1 MPDAKPLMLIDARKL
16 PTTPLQSESLLSQE
30 RALYRAEIGST
41 VEAMLASWF
50 TPSMSEAAQAAYLMD
65 WTDEMEGFKAEQVRK
80 AFQIYRYDQPDRRPN
95 PGHIRRILNDR
106 WGKHVMAQI
115 RAKQAESQPEPRE
128 TVSPDRVAEIMAQF
142 RAPKAEGEA

>member
-1 MPDAKPLMLIDARKL
+1 
-16 PTTPLQSESLLSQE
+16 
-30 RALYRAEIGST
+30 
-41 VEAMLASWF
+41 MLASWF

-106 WGKHVMAQI
+106 WGKHVMAQV
-115 RAKQAESQPEPRE
+115 RAKQAERQPEPRE